1 MNESAAWEMLE
12 MRNVNAVGSAVGVDG
27 PFMVILLLGNNMSQ
41 LLCNLPERRARSL
54 LHFLCSDKI
63 TSNLENNA
71 RVGVWNPESRND
83 L

>member
-12 MRNVNAVGSAVGVDG
+12 MRNVNAVGSVAGVDG
-27 PFMVILLLGNNMSQ
+27 PFMVILPLGNNMSQ
-41 LLCNLPERRARSL
+41 LLCNLPERRAHSL

-71 RVGVWNPESRND
+71 RVGVRHRESRKE